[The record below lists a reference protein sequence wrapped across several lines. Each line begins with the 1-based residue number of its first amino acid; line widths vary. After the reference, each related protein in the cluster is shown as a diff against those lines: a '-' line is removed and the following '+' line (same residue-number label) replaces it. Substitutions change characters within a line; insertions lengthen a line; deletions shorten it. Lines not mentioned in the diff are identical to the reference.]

1 MTVISSVPALVA
13 RSTVALEA
21 QQSRVALL
29 VAAAA
34 SDDRWHAALQP
45 EDRNRL
51 VRLGHFPEYATELDW
66 TVGDVAG
73 HLRDSAQIF
82 THRLRRMC
90 RERQP
95 QLADFVT
102 DAPERLADYRSRPP
116 AQLLQE
122 LRRAQDE
129 LLQTV
134 AGVGATELDRTGLH
148 TVNGRISVAE
158 VLDFLP
164 RHQGDH
170 AQQLAAQLR

>member
-1 MTVISSVPALVA
+1 MTVVGSLPGSVA
-13 RSTVALEA
+13 RSTAALEA
-21 QQSRVALL
+21 QQSKVALL

-34 SDDRWHAALQP
+34 SGDRWHATLQP
-45 EDRNRL
+45 EDRQRL
-51 VRLGHFPEYATELDW
+51 IHLGHFAQYATELDW

-82 THRLRRMC
+82 TDRLRRMC
-90 RERQP
+90 TQCQP

-102 DAPERLADYRSRPP
+102 DAPERLAHYRSRPP
-116 AQLLQE
+116 TQLLEE

-129 LLQTV
+129 LLRTV
-134 AGVGATELDRTGLH
+134 AGVRAADLDRTGLH
-148 TVNGRISVAE
+148 TVDGPVSVAE

-164 RHQGDH
+164 RHQLDH

>member
-1 MTVISSVPALVA
+1 MTLIGSLAGLVA

-29 VAAAA
+29 AAAA
-34 SDDRWHAALQP
+34 AADDRWHAALHP
-45 EDRNRL
+45 EDRQRL
-51 VRLGHFPEYATELDW
+51 VHLGHFPDYAAELDW

-82 THRLRRMC
+82 ADRLRRMC

-116 AQLLQE
+116 AQLLQQ
-122 LRRAQDE
+122 LRGAQDE

-134 AGVGATELDRTGLH
+134 AGVGATDLNRTGLH
-148 TVNGRISVAE
+148 AVDGPVSVAE

-164 RHQGDH
+164 RHQRDH
-170 AQQLAAQLR
+170 AEQLAAQLR